1 MNSMATATLTQCST
15 SNSNITLNPLLLVT
29 CSLLLV
35 LCYSLIV
42 IKTGDKMRADRQE
55 EMSIE
60 EVRRTV
66 MGFQESRIIL
76 TAVELELFSAL
87 GKEGKTSTEVAKSLG
102 TDERATDRLMNALSA
117 IGMLRKRGEEF
128 SNTETTAR
136 YLDKESP
143 DYMAGLLH
151 SASLWKSWSKLTQVV
166 KKGEP
171 ADRESDD
178 RDLWGFISAMH
189 ERAKN
194 SAPNVV
200 EMLNLSGV
208 KSILD
213 VGGGSGAF
221 SMAFVKSKPDI
232 NATVFDLPDVIPLTR
247 EYIREEGLDDRIDT
261 ISGDY
266 KVDDFGRGYDLV
278 FLSAIIHSNSYHEN
292 QELTKKCA
300 HSLNPRGQ
308 LIVQD
313 FIMDE
318 TRTTP
323 GFGAI
328 FALNMLVN
336 TQAGDTY
343 TESEVRAWM
352 ENAGLKDIERKD
364 TGSVTSLIIGRKP
377 ASEV

>member
-1 MNSMATATLTQCST
+1 MT
-15 SNSNITLNPLLLVT
+15 I
-29 CSLLLV
+29 
-35 LCYSLIV
+35 
-42 IKTGDKMRADRQE
+42 GEQE
-55 EMSIE
+55 EMPIE
-60 EVRRTV
+60 EIKRASRD
-66 MGFQESRIIL
+66 FQKSRIIL
-76 TAVELELFSAL
+76 TAVELEVFSAL
-87 GKEGKTSTEVAKSLG
+87 GNDRRSPSEVAKLLG
-102 TDERATDRLMNALSA
+102 TDERATDRLMNALTA
-117 IGMLRKRGEEF
+117 VGLLKKTEGKF

-189 ERAKN
+189 ERAKS
-194 SAPNVV
+194 SAPNIV
-200 EMLNLSGV
+200 EMLDLSGV

-213 VGGGSGAF
+213 
-221 SMAFVKSKPDI
+221 
-232 NATVFDLPDVIPLTR
+232 
-247 EYIREEGLDDRIDT
+247 IDT

-266 KVDDFGRGYDLV
+266 KRDDFGRGYDLV
-278 FLSAIIHSNSYHEN
+278 FLSAIIHSNSYQEN
-292 QELTKKCA
+292 KELIKKCV
-300 HSLNPRGQ
+300 HSLNPGGQ

-318 TRTTP
+318 SRTIP

-352 ENAGLKDIERKD
+352 ENAGLKDIERND
-364 TGSVTSLIIGRKP
+364 TGSVTSLIMGRKL
-377 ASEV
+377 ASES

>member
-1 MNSMATATLTQCST
+1 MT
-15 SNSNITLNPLLLVT
+15 I
-29 CSLLLV
+29 
-35 LCYSLIV
+35 
-42 IKTGDKMRADRQE
+42 GEQE
-55 EMSIE
+55 EMPIE
-60 EVRRTV
+60 EIKRTSRD
-66 MGFQESRIIL
+66 FQKSRIIL
-76 TAVELELFSAL
+76 TAVELEVFSAL
-87 GKEGKTSTEVAKSLG
+87 GNDRRSSSEVAKLLG
-102 TDERATDRLMNALSA
+102 TDERATDRLMNALTA
-117 IGMLRKRGEEF
+117 MGLLKKTEGKF

-136 YLDKESP
+136 YLNKESP

-189 ERAKN
+189 ERAKS
-194 SAPNVV
+194 SAPNIV
-200 EMLNLSGV
+200 EMLDLSGV

-221 SMAFVKSKPDI
+221 SMAFVKAKKDI
-232 NATVFDLPDVIPLTR
+232 KATVFDLPDVIPLTR
-247 EYIREEGLDDRIDT
+247 EYIHQEGLDNHIDT

-266 KVDDFGRGYDLV
+266 KRDDFGRGYDLV
-278 FLSAIIHSNSYHEN
+278 FLSAIIHINSYQEN
-292 QELTKKCA
+292 KELIKKCV
-300 HSLNPRGQ
+300 HSLNPGGH

-318 TRTTP
+318 SRTIP

-352 ENAGLKDIERKD
+352 EYAGLKDIERKD
-364 TGSVTSLIIGRKP
+364 TGSVTSLIMGRKL
-377 ASEV
+377 ASES